1 MQFAKLLLSP
11 GGRAGIT
18 FDPSLHA
25 MPSDEATATGGGTA
39 ALSSS
44 STLSEN
50 TLTLRAITPTDV
62 VPEKHVNVGNDASKP
77 QSKAPS
83 RDASK
88 PASRSTSFH
97 PEFTYDPNVPQA
109 RHT

>member
-1 MQFAKLLLSP
+1 
-11 GGRAGIT
+11 
-18 FDPSLHA
+18 

-62 VPEKHVNVGNDASKP
+62 VPEKHVNIGNDASKP

-88 PASRSTSFH
+88 PSSFKRRTGDKSRPASRSTSFH